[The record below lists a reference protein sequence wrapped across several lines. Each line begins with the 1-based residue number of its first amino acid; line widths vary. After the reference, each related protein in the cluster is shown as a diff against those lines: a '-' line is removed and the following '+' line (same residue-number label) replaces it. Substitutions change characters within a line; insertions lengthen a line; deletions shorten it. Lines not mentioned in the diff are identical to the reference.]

1 MKVSLVLLQQRINS
15 SFFYITDYL
24 LRMAS
29 SPPTIDLPPG
39 MGPSLTL
46 QDALSKVKA
55 LGKLELPPDR
65 CPDIDG
71 TSVSVEY
78 IVVKNAMFVDKEA
91 FRTGPAAF
99 LEQATRQA
107 KLVSEMT

>member
-1 MKVSLVLLQQRINS
+1 
-15 SFFYITDYL
+15 
-24 LRMAS
+24 MAGT
-29 SPPTIDLPPG
+29 PPTIALPPG

-46 QDALSKVKA
+46 QDALSKVKS
-55 LGKLELPPDR
+55 LGNKELPPDR

-71 TSVSVEY
+71 ASVSVEY
-78 IVVKNAMFVDKEA
+78 IAIKNTMFVDKEA

-107 KLVSEMT
+107 KLVSIMV